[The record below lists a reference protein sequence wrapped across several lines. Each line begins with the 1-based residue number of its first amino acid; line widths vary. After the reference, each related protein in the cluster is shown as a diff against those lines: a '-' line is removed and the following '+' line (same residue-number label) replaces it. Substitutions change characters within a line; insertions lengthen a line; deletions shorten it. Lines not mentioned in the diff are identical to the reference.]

1 MAEEQQ
7 ERPSGKTIAAIGSV
21 PFIMTFGNSMLI
33 PILPQM
39 ESKLHISSFQTSLT
53 ITVFSL
59 VAAFFIPIL
68 GYLSDRYSRKVVI
81 VPALILYGI
90 GGLLAGFAAALFPKP
105 FLWIMV
111 GRTLQGIGAAGTA
124 PIAMALTGD
133 LFKGSQE
140 SKVLGLVEASN
151 GFGKVISPILG
162 SLVALIVWYSVFFT
176 FPAVVIISIT
186 LTWLLIK
193 EKKKEKEP
201 MPFKKY
207 IHGLGSVFKHEGRWL
222 IPANLAGATC
232 LFALFGILFYLSD
245 MLEKEHN
252 IMGAGKGLVLAIPLL
267 VMCTTSY
274 VTGSQIGENKKLMK
288 RLIVIG
294 FTLMTIAYV
303 LLAFIGHLTL
313 FISVLAVSSLGT
325 GLILPC
331 INSFITRAVG
341 KERRGF
347 VTSLYGS
354 VRFFG
359 VAVGP
364 PLFGWMMG
372 WSRPG
377 MFLSIA
383 GLTFVIGLLAL
394 FLIRVDSGEGKPS
407 GGKRA
412 KAYRNKPAGLIRPF
426 GGRQKAGS

>member
-7 ERPSGKTIAAIGSV
+7 KQPSGKTIAAIASV

-68 GYLSDRYSRKVVI
+68 GYLSDRFSRKIVI

-133 LFKGSQE
+133 LFKGSAE
-140 SKVLGLVEASN
+140 SRVLGLVEASN

-176 FPAVVIISIT
+176 FPAVVIISIA

-207 IHGLGSVFKHEGRWL
+207 VNGLGSVFKHEGRWL
-222 IPANLAGATC
+222 IPAYLAGATC

-252 IMGAGKGLVLAIPLL
+252 IVGAVKGLVLAIPLL

-294 FTLMTIAYV
+294 FVLMTIAYV

-313 FISVLAVSSLGT
+313 FISILAVSSLGT

-331 INSFITRAVG
+331 VNSFITRAVG
-341 KERRGF
+341 KERRGI

-364 PLFGWMMG
+364 PLFGWMTG

-407 GGKRA
+407 GGKHA